1 MALDPTLRVL
11 VVDDD
16 EDVMLATLGLLRR
29 IGVTAVAEARDGA
42 EAFDRL
48 RAVDVDVVISD
59 WNMDPVSGI
68 ELLRGIR
75 ADDRLKGLPVVLVT
89 AESTDEKID
98 EARAAGASGYLVK
111 PFDAERLEAALA
123 AAVGD

>member
-29 IGVTAVAEARDGA
+29 IGLTEVTEARDGA

-48 RAVDVDVVISD
+48 RAADVDVVISD
-59 WNMDPVSGI
+59 WNMEPVSGI